1 MRRPAARIAIGL
13 IALAVTS
20 VGMLGAL
27 SYGRDYNLNRGF
39 GTLVQFRRAGTGRLV
54 KVQFHSRALRR
65 TADYLVYLPPHYSP
79 ARRYPVYY
87 LLHGMPGQPRVFV
100 DIANMDVRLDNQL
113 SLGHA
118 RPMILVYPDGRVGTS
133 VFSDSEW
140 ANTRAGNFESYVL
153 DVMHNV
159 DRHFATL
166 PDRRD
171 RVIAGFSAGAYGAMN
186 IALHHLA
193 DFGAVEAWSG
203 YFTQTRT
210 GVFAHAGR
218 AALAYNSPLDIVTH
232 PTRRLAHQL
241 AIYPLRTYLF
251 AGRADGASHQVL
263 PMADA
268 LRARGVR
275 VQYGFF
281 PGGHDWSVWYP
292 RLNQMLNLASWD
304 VGHPPRHIA
313 GRQRHGARHLSAR
326 RRRAARRLS
335 GRHRHAARSLSA
347 RPHAARG
354 LRKPVVQ
361 ASAAPRLGSG
371 AAVFGHHPPHRQ
383 RELRLIGVLLLAL
396 ASAALINLGFV
407 LQHRG
412 RAQDLAA
419 GHASL
424 RHALRNRSWLSGQA
438 LGWIGFAGQIVAVA
452 LAPLTLV
459 QAFAAGSLAISVPLA
474 ARILGQRVGRAQ
486 LIAVAVVA
494 VSLASLPVGLG
505 RHHGHLQPGALLMA
519 ALVTLLA
526 AIALALRGRTIWQA
540 VASGALYGVADAAI
554 KADALGLHAHG
565 PGALM
570 SGWTILAALCTFGGF
585 LAFQGALRGA
595 DAVQPLSLMNA
606 FTAVTAVGLGV
617 GGFGESLGA
626 SAPAIGGHLIAIALV
641 LGCVRPLTQAQES
654 LIHADEPDLP
664 TSHDA
669 APGGTRARP
678 PLPAGAR
685 RSPGLP
691 RIVRRI
697 ATGAGSSVAVLICA
711 VSGVGLLY
719 SLRQLHWLGMGPS
732 VPDALPL
739 LQLAGFSGQPL
750 ARMIGA
756 WIPAGVVLGLVLI
769 RFPAMRRALFI
780 LMLGAA
786 LLLFA
791 SDASYALTRNLRFG
805 DVLLRRPPGLG
816 PWVECL
822 MLAAGSA
829 LTRTWTR
836 SRHRAA
842 APGRISGPSAISVRS
857 A

>member
-1 MRRPAARIAIGL
+1 MRRPVVRIAIGL
-13 IALAVTS
+13 IALAVTT

-27 SYGRDYNLNRGF
+27 SYGRDYNLHRGF

-54 KVQFHSRALRR
+54 KVEFHSRALRR
-65 TADYLVYLPPHYSP
+65 TADYLVYLPPHYGA

-113 SLGHA
+113 SLRHA
-118 RPMILVYPDGRVGTS
+118 QPMILVYPDGRVGAS

-140 ANTRAGNFESYVL
+140 ANTRAGNFENYVL

-166 PDRRD
+166 PHRRD

-210 GVFAHAGR
+210 GVFAHAGHAVL
-218 AALAYNSPLDIVTH
+218 AANSPLDTVTH

-251 AGRADGASHQVL
+251 AGRGDSASQQVL
-263 PMADA
+263 PMAGA
-268 LRARGVR
+268 LRAHGVR
-275 VQYGFF
+275 VDYGFY

-304 VGHPPRHIA
+304 IGHP
-313 GRQRHGARHLSAR
+313 AR
-326 RRRAARRLS
+326 RISA
-335 GRHRHAARSLSA
+335 RHRHAARHHSA
-347 RPHAARG
+347 RHRHAGRRHSARHRHARRRHSARHRHAARA
-354 LRKPVVQ
+354 LRDPAVVVT
-361 ASAAPRLGSG
+361 APPRLGSG
-371 AAVFGHHPPHRQ
+371 GAVYGHHRPHRH

-424 RHALRNRSWLSGQA
+424 RHALQNRSWLSGQA
-438 LGWIGFAGQIVAVA
+438 LGWLGFGGQIVAVA

-459 QAFAAGSLAISVPLA
+459 QAFAAGSLAISVPVA
-474 ARILGQRVGRAQ
+474 ARILGQHVGRAQ

-505 RHHGHLQPGALLMA
+505 RQHGHLQPGALLMA

-526 AIALALRGRTIWQA
+526 AIVLAQRGRTIWQA

-565 PGALM
+565 AGALM
-570 SGWTILAALCTFGGF
+570 SGWSILAALSTFGGF

-626 SAPAIGGHLIAIALV
+626 STPASVGHLIAIALV
-641 LGCVRPLTQAQES
+641 LACVRPLTRAQES
-654 LIHADEPDLP
+654 LIHGDEPGVT
-664 TSHDA
+664 TSPHA
-669 APGGTRARP
+669 APGSARARVP
-678 PLPAGAR
+678 RPVGDRHPLARTVRGIAAGA
-685 RSPGLP
+685 G
-691 RIVRRI
+691 
-697 ATGAGSSVAVLICA
+697 GSVAVLMCA
-711 VSGVGLLY
+711 VSGIGSLY
-719 SLRQLHWLGMGPS
+719 SLRQLHWLAVGPS
-732 VPDALPL
+732 TPDALPL

-750 ARMIGA
+750 VRVIGA
-756 WIPAGVVLGLVLI
+756 WIPSGVVLGLMLT
-769 RFPAMRRALFI
+769 RFPAVRRVLFI
-780 LMLGAA
+780 LMLGAV

-791 SDASYALTRNLRFG
+791 SDASYALARNLRLG
-805 DVLLRRPPGLG
+805 EVLLYRAPGLG

-829 LTRTWTR
+829 LSRSWTMN
-836 SRHRAA
+836 RHRAA
-842 APGRISGPSAISVRS
+842 ARGRISAPTVIPVRQ